1 MIPIV
6 GKSPKENKGA
16 PVTMTEG
23 TPICG
28 REARAI
34 LRHLAVFERKFASL
48 VKFSVAKQIRQ
59 FKSNFSSFADVD
71 WRSVGDRPVKVE
83 KEAALFR
90 QKKEIPRSK

>member
-1 MIPIV
+1 
-6 GKSPKENKGA
+6 
-16 PVTMTEG
+16 MTEG

-34 LRHLAVFERKFASL
+34 LLHLAVFERKLPSL

-90 QKKEIPRSK
+90 QKKGNPLSE